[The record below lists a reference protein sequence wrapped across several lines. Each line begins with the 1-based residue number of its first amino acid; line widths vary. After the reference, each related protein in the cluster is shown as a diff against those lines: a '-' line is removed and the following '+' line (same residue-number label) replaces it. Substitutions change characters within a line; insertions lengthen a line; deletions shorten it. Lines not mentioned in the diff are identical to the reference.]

1 MSELD
6 LIATAAFGLESVV
19 AREVGQLGYEV
30 TSVEDGR
37 VCFAGPP
44 AAIARANLWLR
55 SADRV
60 LVRVGAFE
68 ARDFGELFDRV
79 RELPWPDWLG
89 ADAAFPV
96 RGRAV
101 RSTLMSVR
109 DCQAITKKAIV
120 ESLRSAYGGEW
131 LAESGSAY
139 QVDFSILKDRV
150 TVALDTS
157 GDGLHKRGYRTQ
169 GGAAPLRETLAAA
182 LVQLSYWSA
191 ERPFLDPFCGSGTIP
206 IEAAMIGRRLAPG
219 AMRSFAA
226 EAWPQLDAELWR
238 RSREEASDSAV
249 AAPVHPLIGTDID
262 EHSLDQARFHA
273 QNAGVAADVHFQR
286 ADVGALKSKRKY
298 GCVITNPPYGERLG
312 DRAEA
317 EGLYRRLASAL
328 APLDTWSVYVLASHP
343 RFEQV
348 FGRRATRRR
357 KLYNGRIEC
366 TYYQYAGPR
375 PPYRHSTEEDGELGD
390 RDPAG

>member
-1 MSELD
+1 MHTVD

-19 AREVGQLGYEV
+19 AREVKQLGYEV
-30 TSVEDGR
+30 TAVEDGR
-37 VCFAGPP
+37 VCFSGPP
-44 AAIARANLWLR
+44 VAVARANVWLR

-68 ARDFGELFDRV
+68 AHDFGELFDRV
-79 RELPWPDWLG
+79 RDLSWLDWLN

-109 DCQAITKKAIV
+109 DCQAIAKKAIV
-120 ESLRSAYGGEW
+120 EKLRSAYGGEW
-131 LAESGSAY
+131 LAESGPTY

-150 TVALDTS
+150 TIALDSS
-157 GDGLHKRGYRTQ
+157 GAGLHKRGYRSL

-182 LVQLSYWSA
+182 LVQLSYWDA
-191 ERPFLDPFCGSGTIP
+191 ERPFVDPFCGSGTIP

-219 AMRSFAA
+219 ATRSFAA
-226 EAWPQLDAELWR
+226 ESWPQLGADLWR
-238 RSREEASDSAV
+238 LAREEARDCAV
-249 AAPVHPLIGTDID
+249 AAPAFPLIGTDVD
-262 EHSLDQARFHA
+262 EGALDHARHHA
-273 QNAGVAADVHFQR
+273 QRAGVAGDVHFQR

-312 DRAEA
+312 DRREA
-317 EGLYRRLASAL
+317 EVLYGCLASAME
-328 APLDTWSVYVLASHP
+328 PLDTWSVYVLAAHP
-343 RFEQV
+343 RFEEV

-375 PPYRHSTEEDGELGD
+375 PPRRRPAEE
-390 RDPAG
+390 AV